1 MWYRVDLSVDVDVE
15 DAFDNL
21 GNEKKKEFISKR
33 IKLATNESLLSEAK
47 NRHFSLERDKVVEYL
62 TDLIGTPS
70 ARDLFADVL
79 GLQHTTSV
87 ESICEQ
93 LKNNL

>member
-1 MWYRVDLSVDVDVE
+1 MYYTVDLEIEVDVE
-15 DAFDNL
+15 NAFDNL
-21 GNEKKKEFISKR
+21 SSREQKQFISER
-33 IKLATNESLLSEAK
+33 IDLATDTSLLKEAK
-47 NRHFSLERDKVVEYL
+47 KRQFSLVRDEVVKYL

-79 GLQHTTSV
+79 GLQRTESV